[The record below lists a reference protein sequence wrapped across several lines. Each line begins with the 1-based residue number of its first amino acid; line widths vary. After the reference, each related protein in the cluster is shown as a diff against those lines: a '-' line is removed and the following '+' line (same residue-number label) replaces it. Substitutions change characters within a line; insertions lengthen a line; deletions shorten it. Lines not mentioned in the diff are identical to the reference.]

1 MAPKFDKLDAPA
13 GLNKLNGYLTTRSYI
28 DGFSMSD
35 ADLETF
41 KAMPAA
47 PATTY
52 VHLWRW
58 YKHIAAKTGTM
69 IVAGAAAPAAAA
81 PAKGEK
87 KSKADKKADKKAAKK
102 APAPKADDD
111 DMDDMFGDDS
121 DDEMSAEE
129 LKKAKEMKIHAAKEA
144 QKKAKKVDRTQCVFE
159 IKPWDAEQSLDDLA
173 AKIKKT
179 EFKGLSWGEA
189 HKLVPVA
196 FGIKKLIVSCIVV
209 DDEVALDDVTDLIEG
224 FEDEVQSVDL
234 ATMNRL

>member
-1 MAPKFDKLDAPA
+1 
-13 GLNKLNGYLTTRSYI
+13 
-28 DGFSMSD
+28 
-35 ADLETF
+35 
-41 KAMPAA
+41 
-47 PATTY
+47 
-52 VHLWRW
+52 
-58 YKHIAAKTGTM
+58 
-69 IVAGAAAPAAAA
+69 
-81 PAKGEK
+81 
-87 KSKADKKADKKAAKK
+87 
-102 APAPKADDD
+102 
-111 DMDDMFGDDS
+111 
-121 DDEMSAEE
+121 
-129 LKKAKEMKIHAAKEA
+129 MKIHAAKEA